1 MTEKRVRKLI
11 SILSFLFEKSSIF
24 TSSWIDKKKMK
35 IKNIILYNTIIWLSL
50 SCSVFAQNGLKQ
62 FLSSPNLKNANIS
75 ISVKDLNTGKI
86 IAEHRPDNLIT
97 PASTTKLLT
106 TATALELLGPDFCF
120 ETRLQYDGNITAGV
134 LNGNLYITGGGDP
147 TLGSSFLGDSLFLA
161 AWVDAVKK
169 AGIQKINGAVI
180 ADASIFDAQGISPQW
195 MWEDLGNYY
204 AAGAY
209 GIAIYDNSYKVV
221 FRTGKAGTTPDI
233 LRTEPQMNDLRFKLD
248 LKAANT
254 NSDNAYFH
262 GAPFCKD
269 RFVTGTIPA
278 NRNEFVV
285 KGDIPDPPTFAA
297 ELLSDALTKSGI
309 SVLLPPTATI
319 STTKRARTTFYTQK
333 SPPLKEIIKVT
344 NFRSNNLYAEHL
356 FRYLS
361 LQTDSVASAN
371 TSLQIMKKYWQGRLP
386 DTSEFILYDGCG
398 LAPSNAISANFLV
411 DLLTYEANKSPYKKE
426 FMASLPTAG
435 ESGTIKNFLKGS
447 RLQGKVQAKSGSIQS
462 TQCYA
467 GYIFLEDKTCVFA
480 VMVNNFYGKRATIVD
495 AIEKFLLSIK

>member
-1 MTEKRVRKLI
+1 MIAKRIFLYA
-11 SILSFLFEKSSIF
+11 ILLALVSSVSGQ
-24 TSSWIDKKKMK
+24 T
-35 IKNIILYNTIIWLSL
+35 
-50 SCSVFAQNGLKQ
+50 GLKQ
-62 FLSSPNLKNANIS
+62 FLASPNLKNANIS
-75 ISVKDLNTGKI
+75 ISIKDLNTGKVLT
-86 IAEHRPDNLIT
+86 EYRPDNLTT

-120 ETRLQYDGNITAGV
+120 ETKLQYDGNITAGV

-147 TLGSSFLGDSLFLA
+147 TLGSSFLGDSLFLTT
-161 AWVDAVKK
+161 WVDMIKK

-180 ADASIFDAQGISPQW
+180 ADASIFDGQGISPQW

-221 FRTGKAGTTPDI
+221 FRTGKPGTTPEV
-233 LRTEPQMNDLRFKLD
+233 LRTEPQMKDLRFKLD
-248 LKAANT
+248 LKAANI

-262 GAPFCKD
+262 GAPFSNE
-269 RFVTGTIPA
+269 RFVTGKIPA

-297 ELLSDALTKSGI
+297 ELLTDALKKEGI
-309 SVLLPPTATI
+309 SILLPPTATLF
-319 STTKRARTTFYTQK
+319 STKRGRTTFYTQK
-333 SPPLKEIIKVT
+333 SPPLKEIIKTT

-356 FRYLS
+356 FRYVS
-361 LQTDSVASAN
+361 LQTDSVASAS
-371 TSLQIMKKYWQGRLP
+371 TSIQIMKKYWQGRLP
-386 DTSEFILYDGCG
+386 ETSEFILYDGCG

-426 FMASLPTAG
+426 FVASLPTAG

-467 GYIFLEDKTCVFA
+467 GYIFQENKTYVFA
-480 VMVNNFYGKRATIVD
+480 VMVNNFSGKRAVVVD